1 MYSEESVPEGALI
14 VMYRKETYFL
24 YGNQHERG
32 SIFCSWRNT
41 PLDITVAP
49 PLDPMTNLRIVLNT
63 YVPDDDLA
71 LLAAG
76 LGIPMPGATKR
87 DRVRAL
93 IITADHAGRLDALVQ
108 RLQAMHPDLPL
119 LERVRLNV

>member
-1 MYSEESVPEGALI
+1 
-14 VMYRKETYFL
+14 
-24 YGNQHERG
+24 
-32 SIFCSWRNT
+32 
-41 PLDITVAP
+41 
-49 PLDPMTNLRIVLNT
+49 MTNLRIVLNT